1 MLKHCIFPI
10 AAFYPIAWLAGSAAG
25 VLPALAS
32 GSPVR
37 HWEIGVLGLRATA
50 RLPFPWMD
58 AAVLLPLGLI
68 CWALGRGWQS
78 PARCALALFLSALGV
93 AAAQPRLVRYWTLG
107 WDGVAAV
114 LAFAL
119 LVWLGGTLLASELPE
134 RGFGRRLAALLA
146 ATVAP
151 WIVIA
156 VLLPR
161 RPLAILPFTVV
172 LPMAAAIL
180 AAIAY
185 RRAPAAEPR
194 HSHRWSA
201 AAAMLT
207 VLMAVLIPQA
217 SARWQET
224 QRASWIENGRRE
236 IAALPA
242 RAAAAEP
249 DYFHK
254 GVNFTAEFPDT
265 YVSDGARETLRML
278 PGYGVNAIALVPYGF
293 ARGNPPSV
301 RLAGSRSWE
310 SDEGV
315 EMMARLAHSLGITV
329 MLKPQ
334 LWIPG
339 SWPANLDPP
348 RESRAEFYRQYS
360 ALVEHYAK
368 LAQRVEAEFFCI
380 GVELARLT
388 PDEAEWRKLIALARS
403 HYRGQ
408 ITYGAAQGEDFENA
422 NFWDALDV
430 IGISNYYP
438 LPDSLDASS
447 VVARIEAVQRK
458 WSKPVVFVEAG
469 FSSFENPHRQP
480 WDETPRRVAPADQ
493 AKAYDALLKAFWDK
507 PWFRGV
513 YWWKVGTNR
522 RGGAN
527 DGSHSIWDKP
537 AMQVMK
543 SWYVQRPR

>member
-50 RLPFPWMD
+50 HRPWPWMD
-58 AAVLLPLGLI
+58 VLTLVPLGLV
-68 CWALGRGWQS
+68 CWWLARRLRPGL
-78 PARCALALFLSALGV
+78 RCAAALFVSALGV
-93 AAAQPRLVRYWTLG
+93 LAALPRLSRYWTLG
-107 WDGVAAV
+107 WDGIAAV
-114 LAFAL
+114 GLFGL
-119 LVWLGGTLLASELPE
+119 LVWLGCTLAASELAE
-134 RGFGRRLAALLA
+134 QSRWRRLGHLML
-146 ATVAP
+146 ATVLP
-151 WIVIA
+151 WVAIA

-161 RPLAILPFTVV
+161 RPFGLLLFSLP
-172 LPMAAAIL
+172 LPIAAAML
-180 AAIAY
+180 AAFQS
-185 RRAPAAEPR
+185 RPR
-194 HSHRWSA
+194 IPGAGTGHSYRWSA
-201 AAAMLT
+201 AAAVLT
-207 VLMAVLIPQA
+207 VLMAALIPQA
-217 SARWQET
+217 SARWQES
-224 QRASWIENGRRE
+224 QRAIWIENGRRE
-236 IAALPA
+236 TSALP
-242 RAAAAEP
+242 RRTPAAVR
-249 DYFHK
+249 FQK

-301 RLAGSRSWE
+301 RIAGSRSWE

-348 RESRAEFYRQYS
+348 RESRAEFYRQYA

-458 WSKPVVFVEAG
+458 WSKPVVLVEAG

-513 YWWKVGTNR
+513 YWWKVGTNQ
-522 RGGAN
+522 RGGAS